1 MPSIYSF
8 SFISRVLKG
17 RIMSFSRHIGL
28 WCICLCMLF
37 GTRFEAQIPTPV
49 SVLGHTPGDD
59 FYLASYE
66 DAIKYFHALAASSDR
81 MKMFTVGKS
90 TQGRDIEV
98 VVISSPQNLARL
110 EEYKKAARRLATA
123 TDLNDEQAHKLAHDS
138 KVIVHIDGGLHSSEV
153 AGGQHSIALPYKLV
167 SAKNDP
173 EIDAILNN
181 VILVLWPTLNPD
193 GQDMIVS
200 WYRQNVGTKYEVSPL
215 PWLYQDYVGH
225 DNNRDGYMMNMKEEQ
240 VVTKTEL
247 EYSPVIFY
255 CQHQTAPFPARIW
268 IPPFS
273 DPISTNISPYVR
285 SWLNVVGTNMA
296 AYLDQHNMPGAI
308 SESRFDNWY
317 AGFTDW
323 AGVFRNEISFF
334 TETALYRYA
343 TPRFYTADEFPKNDQ
358 DLRALTM
365 YTTPW
370 EGGWWHLKDA
380 VDYMVAGSMSVLDL
394 AAKNRETLLYN
405 RYQAA
410 RDNIAHFRKEPP
422 FAYVISDQQA
432 DTPEAG
438 LLAQK
443 MIDNGIE
450 VYASKAGFKAN
461 GVSYPAGSW
470 VIPMDQPYSGLA
482 KELFERQHYPD
493 ALENGTSKAVDL
505 PYDVTGWTLSLQM
518 GVDVDA
524 VTDPLEAGQ
533 SALLSKVDAVQLPDA
548 TVEGA
553 GATFA
558 VSHRVNAAFQL
569 VNAALAQGATVS
581 LAEEPVKTAQGTESG
596 AFLLGGLS
604 RAALDGLTKKYA
616 VSALSVS
623 AGPHTLAIKKA
634 RIGLYRPW
642 APSIDEGWT
651 RWVLENYGFEPKSL
665 YNADIRSA
673 NLKSRYDII
682 VLPDMSTRGM
692 MAGYGVGI
700 VPGQYVGGV
709 GEDGIDHLREF
720 VGEGGTLVAFN
731 RTASSLIPLM
741 SLPVE
746 NVIEGAKSD
755 KFFCSGALLRV
766 ETEHPELPANFG
778 VSESPVVMFQA
789 GPAFQTLP
797 GFHGAVLARYPKQ
810 TNPLE
815 SGLLLHSGAIG
826 GQVVALELAY
836 GRGRIV
842 LFGFKPQFR
851 GESHA
856 TYKYLFN
863 ELYSFDHPALPTEPA
878 PAAKPQSEAA
888 TATPAKPASGKQEDP
903 DDDDIEE

>member
-1 MPSIYSF
+1 MLSSKPIRWFCLTSWLCFFFLLASPLA
-8 SFISRVLKG
+8 SR
-17 RIMSFSRHIGL
+17 
-28 WCICLCMLF
+28 
-37 GTRFEAQIPTPV
+37 AQVPTPA

-59 FYLASYE
+59 FYLADYE
-66 DAIKYFHALAASSDR
+66 DTIRYFHALAAASDR
-81 MKMFTVGKS
+81 IKMFTVGKS
-90 TQGRDIEV
+90 TEGKDIEIA
-98 VVISSPQNLARL
+98 VISSAENLAKL
-110 EEYKKAARRLATA
+110 DETKKIAGRLARA
-123 TDLNDEQAHKLAHDS
+123 EDLTDDQAKALASSS
-138 KVIVHIDGGLHSSEV
+138 KVIVHIDGGLHSDEV
-153 AGGQHSIALPYKLV
+153 AGTQHTMILAYNLL
-167 SAKNDP
+167 SAKNDSQ
-173 EIDAILNN
+173 IDHILDQ

-193 GQDMIVS
+193 GQDMVVH
-200 WYRQNVGTKYEVSPL
+200 WYRQNLGTRYEVSPL

-240 VVTKTEL
+240 VVTRTGL

-273 DPISTNISPYVR
+273 DPISSNISPYVR
-285 SWLNVVGTNMA
+285 SWLNVVGTNMS
-296 AYLDQHNMPGAI
+296 AYLDALNMPGAI

-343 TPRFYTADEFPKNDQ
+343 TPRFYTADEFPKNQQ
-358 DLRALTM
+358 DLRALSM

-394 AAKNRETLLYN
+394 SAKNRETLLYN

-410 RDNIAHFRKEPP
+410 RDNIAHYRKEPP
-422 FAYVISDQQA
+422 FAYVISDKQA

-443 MIDNGIE
+443 MIDNGLD
-450 VYASKAGFKAN
+450 VYATKDGFRAN
-461 GVSYPAGSW
+461 GVAYPAGSW
-470 VIPMDQPYSGLA
+470 VIPMDQPYSAMA
-482 KELFERQHYPD
+482 KELLERQRYPD
-493 ALENGTSKAVDL
+493 ELENGTSKAIDL

-518 GVDVDA
+518 GVSVDA
-524 VTDPLEAGQ
+524 VTDPLASDQ
-533 SALLSKVDAVQLPDA
+533 RAALTRLTSVELPAA
-548 TVEGA
+548 TVA
-553 GATFA
+553 GTGTVFA
-558 VSHRVNAAFQL
+558 VTHKANASFEL
-569 VNAALAQGATVS
+569 VNAALAQGGSVS
-581 LAEEPVKTAQGTESG
+581 LAQDPVKTAEGTETG
-596 AFLLGGLS
+596 AFLIGGLS
-604 RAALDGLTKKYA
+604 SSALEGLTKKYA
-616 VSALSVS
+616 VSAVGVS
-623 AGPHTLAIKKA
+623 APAHTLPLKKA

-682 VLPDMSTRGM
+682 VLPDMSSRQLIS
-692 MAGYGVGI
+692 GYGPGI
-700 VPGQYVGGV
+700 VPGQYAGGV
-709 GEDGIDHLREF
+709 GQDGIDHLREF
-720 VGEGGTLVAFN
+720 VREGGTLIALN
-731 RTASSLIPLM
+731 HTASSLIPLM

-746 NVIEGAKSD
+746 NVLDGLRSD

-766 ETEHPELPANFG
+766 ETENADQPANYG
-778 VSESPVVMFQA
+778 AAESPIVMFQA

-810 TNPLE
+810 DNPLE
-815 SGLLLHSGAIG
+815 SGLLLHPEAIQG
-826 GQVVALELAY
+826 KAAAVELAY
-836 GRGRIV
+836 GRGRVV

-863 ELYSFDHPALPTEPA
+863 ELYSFDHPPLPAEL
-878 PAAKPQSEAA
+878 PAAKAAAEASAEAA
-888 TATPAKPASGKQEDP
+888 PKPAKAKLPDP
-903 DDDDIEE
+903 DDDEFVEE

>member
-1 MPSIYSF
+1 LKH
-8 SFISRVLKG
+8 FIETKSG
-17 RIMSFSRHIGL
+17 ES
-28 WCICLCMLF
+28 MLF
-37 GTRFEAQIPTPV
+37 LKPLRCFLLFMFVALAFLSSQTAHAEVPTPA

-59 FYLASYE
+59 FYLADYE
-66 DAIKYFHALAASSDR
+66 DTIRYFHALAAASSDR

-90 TQGRDIEV
+90 TEGKDIEV
-98 VVISSPQNLARL
+98 AVISSPANLAKL
-110 EEYKKAARRLATA
+110 DDAKKIAGRLARA
-123 TDLNDEQAHKLAHDS
+123 EDLNDDQAKELARTS
-138 KVIVHIDGGLHSSEV
+138 KVIVHIDGGLHSDEV
-153 AGGQHSIALPYKLV
+153 AGTQHTMILAYNLL
-167 SAKNDP
+167 SAKNDAQ
-173 EIDAILNN
+173 IDAILDN

-193 GQDMIVS
+193 GQDMVVH
-200 WYRQNVGTKYEVSPL
+200 WYRQNLGSKYEVSPL
-215 PWLYQDYVGH
+215 PMLYQEYVGH
-225 DNNRDGYMMNMKEEQ
+225 DNNRDGFMMNMKEEQ
-240 VVTKTEL
+240 VVAKAEL

-273 DPISTNISPYVR
+273 DPISSNISPYVR
-285 SWLNVVGTNMA
+285 SWLNVVGTNMS
-296 AYLDQHNMPGAI
+296 AYLDAHNMPGAI

-343 TPRFYTADEFPKNDQ
+343 TPRFYTADEFPRNNQ

-410 RDNIAHFRKEPP
+410 RDNIQHFRKEPP
-422 FAYVISDQQA
+422 FAYVISDKQA

-438 LLAQK
+438 SLAQK
-443 MIDNGIE
+443 MIDNGLE
-450 VYASKAGFKAN
+450 VYATKDGFRAN

-470 VIPMDQPYSGLA
+470 VIPMDQPYSAMA

-493 ALENGTSKAVDL
+493 ALENGTSKAIDL

-524 VTDPLEAGQ
+524 VTDPLAADQ
-533 SALLSKVDAVQLPDA
+533 RALLTKVDAVQLPDA

-553 GATFA
+553 GAVFA
-558 VSHRVNAAFQL
+558 LSHKVNAAFEL
-569 VNAALAQGATVS
+569 VNAALAQGGTVS
-581 LAEEPVKTAQGTESG
+581 LAEEPVKTAEGMENG
-596 AFLLGGLS
+596 AFLVGGLS
-604 RAALDGLTKKYA
+604 RAIVDGLTKKYA
-616 VSALSVS
+616 VSATAVS
-623 AGPHTLAIKKA
+623 APAHTLAIKKA

-651 RWVLENYGFEPKSL
+651 RWILENYGFEPKSL

-673 NLKSRYDII
+673 NLKNRYDVI
-682 VLPDMSTRGM
+682 VLPDMSTRQLMQGF
-692 MAGYGVGI
+692 GVGI
-700 VPGQYVGGV
+700 VPGQYAGGV

-720 VGEGGTLVAFN
+720 VRAGGTLIALN

-766 ETEHPELPANFG
+766 ETEHADLPANFG
-778 VSESPVVMFQA
+778 VSDSPVVMFQA

-815 SGLLLHSGAIG
+815 SGLLLHPEAIEG
-826 GQVVALELAY
+826 KIAALELAY
-836 GRGRIV
+836 GRGRI
-842 LFGFKPQFR
+842 LLYGFKPQFR

-863 ELYSFDHPALPTEPA
+863 ELYLFEHPPLPTEPA
-878 PAAKPQSEAA
+878 PAAKAPAEASVA
-888 TATPAKPASGKQEDP
+888 AAKPAAGAKPAEP

>member
-1 MPSIYSF
+1 MLSSKPMPWF
-8 SFISRVLKG
+8 FL
-17 RIMSFSRHIGL
+17 
-28 WCICLCMLF
+28 LF
-37 GTRFEAQIPTPV
+37 LAIFAPLTTQAQAPTPA
-49 SVLGHTPGDD
+49 SVLGHAPGDD
-59 FYLASYE
+59 FYLADYA
-66 DAIKYFHALAASSDR
+66 DTIRYFHALAASSDR
-81 MKMFTVGKS
+81 IKMFTVGKS
-90 TQGRDIEV
+90 THGLDIEV
-98 VVISSPQNLARL
+98 AVISSPANLARL
-110 EEYKKAARRLATA
+110 DEFKKNAGRLARA
-123 TDLNDEQAHKLAHDS
+123 EDLNDDQAKELARNT
-138 KVIVHIDGGLHSSEV
+138 KVIVHIDGGLHSDEV
-153 AGGQHSIALPYKLV
+153 AGTQHTMLLAYHLLT
-167 SAKNDP
+167 AKNDP
-173 EIDAILNN
+173 QIDAILDN

-193 GQDMIVS
+193 GQDMVVH
-200 WYRQNVGTKYEVSPL
+200 WYRQNLGSKYEVAPL
-215 PWLYQDYVGH
+215 PWLYQEYVGH
-225 DNNRDGYMMNMKEEQ
+225 DNNRDGFMMNMKEEQ

-285 SWLNVVGTNMA
+285 SWLNVVGTNMS
-296 AYLDQHNMPGAI
+296 AYLDAHNMPGAI

-343 TPRFYTADEFPKNDQ
+343 TPRFYTADEFPKPDQ

-380 VDYMVAGSMSVLDL
+380 VDYMEAGSMSVLDL
-394 AAKNRETLLYN
+394 AAKNHETLLYN

-422 FAYVISDQQA
+422 FAYVISDKQA

-443 MIDNGIE
+443 MIDNGLD
-450 VYASKAGFKAN
+450 VYATKAGFKAN
-461 GVSYPAGSW
+461 GVTYPAGSW
-470 VIPMDQPYSGLA
+470 VIPMDQPYSAMA
-482 KELFERQHYPD
+482 KELFERQRYPD
-493 ALENGTSKAVDL
+493 ALENGTAKAIDL
-505 PYDVTGWTLSLQM
+505 PYDVTGWTLPLQM
-518 GVDVDA
+518 GVDADA
-524 VTDPLEAGQ
+524 VTDPLDADQ
-533 SALLSKVDAVQLPDA
+533 RAFLTKVDAVQLPDA
-548 TVEGA
+548 TIDGA
-553 GATFA
+553 GAVFA
-558 VSHRVNAAFQL
+558 LSHKVNASFQI
-569 VNAALAQGATVS
+569 VNEALKQGGTVS
-581 LAEEPVKTAQGTESG
+581 LSQDSVKTPEGMETG
-596 AFLLGGLS
+596 AFLIGGLG
-604 RAALDGLTKKYA
+604 RAAIDGLTKKY
-616 VSALSVS
+616 SVS
-623 AGPHTLAIKKA
+623 AVAVAAPAHTIALKKA

-673 NLKSRYDII
+673 NLKNRYDVI
-682 VLPDMSTRGM
+682 VLPDMSTRQLM
-692 MAGYGVGI
+692 QGYGIGI

-709 GEDGIDHLREF
+709 GEDGIEHLREF
-720 VGEGGTLVAFN
+720 VREGGTLVAFN
-731 RTASSLIPLM
+731 RTASNLIPLM
-741 SLPVE
+741 SLPIE
-746 NVIEGAKSD
+746 NVIEGSKSD

-766 ETEHPELPANFG
+766 ETEHADLPANFG

-789 GPAFQTLP
+789 GPAFTTLP

-815 SGLLLHSGAIG
+815 SGLLLHPEAIEG
-826 GQVVALELAY
+826 KVAAAELVY

-851 GESHA
+851 AESHA
-856 TYKYLFN
+856 TYKYMFN
-863 ELYSFDHPALPTEPA
+863 QLYLFDHPALPVEAPPA
-878 PAAKPQSEAA
+878 GKEKAEAA
-888 TATPAKPASGKQEDP
+888 NAPKPGPKPS
-903 DDDDIEE
+903 DDDDDEFVE

>member
-1 MPSIYSF
+1 MSPSRLIPS
-8 SFISRVLKG
+8 
-17 RIMSFSRHIGL
+17 
-28 WCICLCMLF
+28 CILCFLALLCCLPP
-37 GTRFEAQIPTPV
+37 RAQVPTPA

-59 FYLASYE
+59 FYLADYA
-66 DAIKYFHALAASSDR
+66 DTVRYFHALAAASDKI
-81 MKMFTVGKS
+81 KMLTVGKS
-90 TQGRDIEV
+90 TRGQDIEV
-98 VVISSPQNLARL
+98 AVISSPANLAKL
-110 EEYKKAARRLATA
+110 DDYKKSAGRLARA
-123 TDLNDEQAHKLAHDS
+123 EDLNDDQAKELARSS
-138 KVIVHIDGGLHSSEV
+138 KVIVHIDGGLHSDEV
-153 AGGQHSIALPYKLV
+153 AGTQHTMVLAYNLL

-173 EIDAILNN
+173 QIDSILDQ

-193 GQDMIVS
+193 GQDMVVH
-200 WYRQNVGTKYEVSPL
+200 WYRQNLGSKYEVSPL

-285 SWLNVVGTNMA
+285 SWLNVVGTNMS
-296 AYLDQHNMPGAI
+296 AYLDAHNMPGAI

-343 TPRFYTADEFPKNDQ
+343 TPRFYTADEFPKNNQ

-380 VDYMVAGSMSVLDL
+380 TDYMVAGSMSVLDL

-410 RDNIAHFRKEPP
+410 RDNIQHFRKEPP
-422 FAYVISDQQA
+422 FAYVISDKQA

-438 LLAQK
+438 QLAQK
-443 MIDNGIE
+443 MIDNGLE
-450 VYASKAGFKAN
+450 VYATKPGFKAN
-461 GVSYPAGSW
+461 GVTYPAGSW
-470 VIPMDQPYSGLA
+470 VIPMDQPYSAMA

-493 ALENGTSKAVDL
+493 ALENGTSKAIDL

-524 VTDPLEAGQ
+524 VTDPLEADQRGMLTKIDQ
-533 SALLSKVDAVQLPDA
+533 VQLPEA
-548 TVEGA
+548 SVEGA
-553 GATFA
+553 GATVS
-558 VSHRVNAAFQL
+558 VSHKVNAAFQL
-569 VNAALAQGATVS
+569 VNAALAQGGTVS
-581 LAEEPVKTAQGTESG
+581 LAQDPVKTAEGTETG
-596 AFLLGGLS
+596 AFLISGLS
-604 RAALDGLTKKYA
+604 HSAVDALAKKYA
-616 VSALSVS
+616 VSAVSVS
-623 AGPHTLAIKKA
+623 APAHTLPIKKA

-673 NLKSRYDII
+673 NLRSRYDII
-682 VLPDMSTRGM
+682 VLPDMSSRQM
-692 MAGYGVGI
+692 MSGYGVGI

-720 VGEGGTLVAFN
+720 VREGGTLIAFN

-741 SLPVE
+741 SLPIQ
-746 NVIEGAKSD
+746 NILEGAHSD

-766 ETEHPELPANFG
+766 ETEHAELPANYG
-778 VSESPVVMFQA
+778 ISESPVVMFQA

-815 SGLLLHSGAIG
+815 SGLLLHPEAIEG
-826 GQVVALELAY
+826 KVAAAELAY
-836 GRGRIV
+836 GHGHIV
-842 LFGFKPQFR
+842 LYGFKPQFR

-863 ELYSFDHPALPTEPA
+863 ELYAFEHPPLPTEPA
-878 PAAKPQSEAA
+878 TAPKEKAEASAAPQKPPVNS
-888 TATPAKPASGKQEDP
+888 SDP

>member
-1 MPSIYSF
+1 MPF
-8 SFISRVLKG
+8 SKPIRCYL
-17 RIMSFSRHIGL
+17 
-28 WCICLCMLF
+28 LCCFVSAASSMAI
-37 GTRFEAQIPTPV
+37 AQVPTPA

-59 FYLASYE
+59 FYLADYA
-66 DAIKYFHALAASSDR
+66 DTIRYFHALAAASDR
-81 MKMFTVGKS
+81 IKMFTVGKS
-90 TQGRDIEV
+90 TRGQDIEV
-98 VVISSPQNLARL
+98 AVISSPANLAKL
-110 EEYKKAARRLATA
+110 DDDKKTAGRLARA
-123 TDLNDEQAHKLAHDS
+123 EDLNDGQAKGLARSS
-138 KVIVHIDGGLHSSEV
+138 KVIVHIDGGLHSDEV
-153 AGGQHSIALPYKLV
+153 AGTQHTMILAYNLLA
-167 SAKNDP
+167 AKDDP
-173 EIDAILNN
+173 EIDAILDQ

-193 GQDMIVS
+193 GQDMVVH
-200 WYRQNVGTKYEVSPL
+200 WYRQNLGTKYEVSPL

-268 IPPFS
+268 IPPFA
-273 DPISTNISPYVR
+273 DPISSNISPYVR
-285 SWLNVVGTNMA
+285 SWLNVVGTNMS
-296 AYLDQHNMPGAI
+296 AYLDAHNMPGAI

-380 VDYMVAGSMSVLDL
+380 VDYMVSGSMSVLDL

-410 RDNIAHFRKEPP
+410 RDNIQHFKKEPP
-422 FAYVISDQQA
+422 FAYVISDKQA

-443 MIDNGIE
+443 MIDNGLD
-450 VYASKAGFKAN
+450 VYATKSGFQAN
-461 GVSYPAGSW
+461 GVTYPAGSW
-470 VIPMDQPYSGLA
+470 VIPMDQPYSAMA

-493 ALENGTSKAVDL
+493 ALENGTSKAIDL

-524 VTDPLEAGQ
+524 VTDPLGADQ
-533 SALLSKVDAVQLPDA
+533 RALLTKLDSVQLPDG
-548 TVEGA
+548 TVDGA
-553 GATFA
+553 GALFA
-558 VSHRVNAAFQL
+558 VSHKVNAAFQL
-569 VNAALAQGATVS
+569 VNAALQQGGTVS
-581 LAEEPVKTAQGTESG
+581 LAQDPVKTAQGTETG
-596 AFLLGGLS
+596 AFLIGGLN

-616 VSALSVS
+616 VSAVGVT
-623 AGPHTLAIKKA
+623 APAHTLPIKKA
-634 RIGLYRPW
+634 RVGLYRPW
-642 APSIDEGWT
+642 SASIDEGWT

-682 VLPDMSTRGM
+682 VLPDMSSRGLM
-692 MAGYGVGI
+692 SGFGVGI

-709 GEDGIDHLREF
+709 GEDGMNHLREF
-720 VGEGGTLVAFN
+720 VREGGTLIAFN

-741 SLPVE
+741 SLPVK
-746 NVIEGAKSD
+746 NVLDGVKSD

-766 ETEHPELPANFG
+766 ETEHAEMPVNFG
-778 VSESPVVMFQA
+778 VSDSPVVMFQA
-789 GPAFQTLP
+789 GPAFETQP

-815 SGLLLHSGAIG
+815 SGLLLHPEAIEG
-826 GQVVALELAY
+826 KVAALELAY
-836 GRGRIV
+836 GHGHIV
-842 LFGFKPQFR
+842 LLGFKPQFR
-851 GESHA
+851 GQAHA
-856 TYKYLFN
+856 TYKYFFN
-863 ELYSFDHPALPTEPA
+863 ELYSFEHPPMPAEVA
-878 PAAKPQSEAA
+878 PAAGARAA
-888 TATPAKPASGKQEDP
+888 TAAAPVAAPTPGAKPLDS

>member
-1 MPSIYSF
+1 MAMASSMAP
-8 SFISRVLKG
+8 
-17 RIMSFSRHIGL
+17 
-28 WCICLCMLF
+28 
-37 GTRFEAQIPTPV
+37 AQVPTPA

-59 FYLASYE
+59 FYLADYG
-66 DAIKYFHALAASSDR
+66 DTLRYFHALAAASDR
-81 MKMFTVGKS
+81 IKMFTVGKS
-90 TQGRDIEV
+90 TRGVDIEV
-98 VVISSPQNLARL
+98 AVISSPANLAKL
-110 EEYKKAARRLATA
+110 DDYKKIAGRLARA
-123 TDLNDEQAHKLAHDS
+123 EDLNDDQARELARSS
-138 KVIVHIDGGLHSSEV
+138 KVIVHIDGGLHSDEV
-153 AGGQHSIALPYKLV
+153 AGTQHTMILAYNLL

-173 EIDAILNN
+173 QIDAILDN

-193 GQDMIVS
+193 GQDMVVH
-200 WYRQNVGTKYEVSPL
+200 WYRQNLGTKYEVSPL

-225 DNNRDGYMMNMKEEQ
+225 DNNRDGFMMNMKEEQ
-240 VVTKTEL
+240 VVTKTGL
-247 EYSPVIFY
+247 EYNPEIFY

-285 SWLNVVGTNMA
+285 SWLNVVGTNMS
-296 AYLDQHNMPGAI
+296 AYLDAHNMPGAI

-370 EGGWWHLKDA
+370 EGGWWHLRDA

-410 RDNIAHFRKEPP
+410 RDNIQHFRKEPP
-422 FAYVISDQQA
+422 FAYVISDKQA

-443 MIDNGIE
+443 MIDNGLD
-450 VYASKAGFKAN
+450 VYATKSGFKAN
-461 GVSYPAGSW
+461 GVNYPAGSW
-470 VIPMDQPYSGLA
+470 VIPMDQPYSAMA
-482 KELFERQHYPD
+482 KELFERQQYPA
-493 ALENGTSKAVDL
+493 ALENGTSKAIDL
-505 PYDVTGWTLSLQM
+505 PYDVTGWTLPLQM
-518 GVDVDA
+518 GVDADA
-524 VTDPLEAGQ
+524 VTDPLEADQ
-533 SALLSKVDAVQLPDA
+533 RALLTKIDAVALPEA
-548 TVEGA
+548 SLEGS
-553 GATFA
+553 GTLFA
-558 VSHRVNAAFQL
+558 ISHKVNASFEL
-569 VNAALAQGATVS
+569 VNAALKQGGSVS
-581 LAEEPVKTAQGTESG
+581 LAQEPVKTAEGMENG
-596 AFLLGGLS
+596 AFLIGGMS
-604 RAALDGLTKKYA
+604 RAALDGLAKKYA
-616 VSALSVS
+616 VSAESVS
-623 AGPHTLAIKKA
+623 VPAHTLAIKKA

-651 RWVLENYGFEPKSL
+651 RWILENYGFEPKSL

-673 NLKSRYDII
+673 DLKSRYDII
-682 VLPDMSTRGM
+682 VLPDMSTRQL
-692 MAGYGVGI
+692 MAGYGIGI

-709 GEDGIDHLREF
+709 GQDGIDHLREF
-720 VGEGGTLVAFN
+720 VREGGTLIAFN
-731 RTASSLIPLM
+731 RTASTLIPLM
-741 SLPVE
+741 SLPVQ
-746 NVIEGAKSD
+746 NVIAGVKSD

-766 ETEHPELPANFG
+766 ETEHAELPANFG
-778 VSESPVVMFQA
+778 VSDAPVVMFQS

-810 TNPLE
+810 ANPLE
-815 SGLLLHSGAIG
+815 SGLLLHPEAIEG
-826 GQVVALELAY
+826 KVAALELAY

-863 ELYSFDHPALPTEPA
+863 ELYAFDHPPLPTEPA
-878 PAAKPQSEAA
+878 AGGKAQGETSSAAAAPKPAAG
-888 TATPAKPASGKQEDP
+888 GKQAEP
-903 DDDDIEE
+903 DDDDFEE